1 MPHTQSLET
10 VTQAF
15 VDLLNLNKVTLGLT
29 DVWYGDQE
37 MIPRTPAAAVE
48 SGQKTRELSGA
59 PDVTT
64 NRFTVFI
71 LVYMAKIQ
79 DVQTTRKAAD
89 QLAESIEA
97 LVHQDNTLG
106 GLVIFGMCTSVEPGY
121 AIRGGTLMRAA
132 RITWEGFTKLRMGA

>member
-1 MPHTQSLET
+1 MHTQSFEE
-10 VTQAF
+10 VTQAI
-15 VDLLNLNKVTLGLT
+15 VDLLKEHQDDLGLK

-37 MIPRTPAAAVE
+37 LIPRTPAVAVE
-48 SGQKTRELSGA
+48 SGSKTRELTGA

-64 NRFTVFI
+64 NRFTVFV
-71 LVYMAKIQ
+71 LTYMAKIQ
-79 DVQTTRKAAD
+79 DVQTTRKMAD
-89 QLAESIEA
+89 QLAEAIE
-97 LVHQDNTLG
+97 LLLHDDTTIG